1 MKAHCTIIATV
12 LAAALSA
19 NAKTFDWP
27 IDSPTAGARQFTAYH
42 GETVRFNLQFKGAMT
57 NLAPVCIYYQ
67 TNGMGNAEW
76 FEPIPGT
83 VFHPTNDCGAAFYRF
98 FIRCTDPDGVNYS
111 ANGSLR
117 MLDSPGFEP
126 STVQLP
132 VRTLDFSR
140 IEVLNPPWPTAD
152 DLADATNK
160 TLQAAKDYAD
170 DAKSS
175 VEGVT
180 PEMVTNIVND
190 VAPAPGNYAIVSNAA
205 MNAVQQSGYNYSRV
219 YFGPTDPIPGTFSWI
234 DWHGMSASFGES
246 NTKYLCERIE
256 NDGATLHL
264 PMTSGT
270 LALTSQI
277 PSSAADIGAASS
289 NDLAAAAQNAS
300 DALAYSRATYDF
312 QQGNTNAWFSGTNYV
327 FGADATNKTTF
338 AFEPGM
344 DLATMPCSLALME
357 LRDGTT
363 QNVWDQR
370 DWTVWYWNFKNAQQ
384 EASISARFAAA
395 AEFNATNYAPI
406 AWGRR
411 TSSGLANPDQ
421 KTLWVDAE
429 KTVLAPGMAWES
441 TVEVSGCAYWT
452 IVGSATLSGT
462 TNGVITIKDF
472 EGEPVFSIKKTS
484 SRLVYLECGSE
495 IYTHGSDSQGRITFT
510 MRSSVQPVGEFST
523 VLDDSLFV
531 SEDDAGCPVD
541 YEWET
546 VSSGVYRIHFLLKPG
561 IVSDACFA
569 KFKVEIQ
576 GETAVEFSAP
586 QKITGGIIY
595 NDGVHGDVKIRPV
608 ITSTAVGSVVT
619 WEVAP

>member
-1 MKAHCTIIATV
+1 
-12 LAAALSA
+12 
-19 NAKTFDWP
+19 
-27 IDSPTAGARQFTAYH
+27 
-42 GETVRFNLQFKGAMT
+42 VRFNLQFKGAMT

-76 FEPIPGT
+76 FGPIPGT
-83 VFHPTNDCGAAFYRF
+83 VFHPTNDCGAAAYRF
-98 FIRCTDPDGVNYS
+98 FIRCTDPDGVNYT

-117 MLDSPGFEP
+117 MLDSPGFVP
-126 STVQLP
+126 NALPLP
-132 VRTLDFSR
+132 VKTLDFSK
-140 IEVLNPPWPTAD
+140 IEVLNPPWPGAG
-152 DLADATNK
+152 
-160 TLQAAKDYAD
+160 DYATKND
-170 DAKSS
+170 LSS
-175 VEGVT
+175 LVPVTRTINGQPLTNDIEIAGGVT
-180 PEMVTNIVND
+180 SVNSMTGAVTI
-190 VAPAPGNYAIVSNAA
+190 
-205 MNAVQQSGYNYSRV
+205 
-219 YFGPTDPIPGTFSWI
+219 T
-234 DWHGMSASFGES
+234 
-246 NTKYLCERIE
+246 
-256 NDGATLHL
+256 
-264 PMTSGT
+264 
-270 LALTSQI
+270 
-277 PSSAADIGAASS
+277 AADIGAAPSA
-289 NDLAAAAQNAS
+289 DLVVAAQNAS

-327 FGADATNKTTF
+327 FGADATNKTAF

-344 DLATMPCSLALME
+344 DLAIMPCSLALME

-363 QNVWDQR
+363 QKVWDQR

-384 EASISARFAAA
+384 EASIAARFAAA

-569 KFKVEIQ
+569 RFKVEIQ

>member
-1 MKAHCTIIATV
+1 MIKILRGDDSSAVQITPTIPDGLDLTGAKLVFECGGLVVDFADFQDGVSFTFPRAWTSRQPVGRQLGRWSLVWSDGRKVTTTNTFPVYLTDVVSDVGGESRAEIHVPEGAPLEGLTLDPNASSASLLTI
-12 LAAALSA
+12 LAAAFRRLGGTVAAPVIAVLIGFATLSA
-19 NAKTFDWP
+19 GAVQVSVKQPGEFRPNVDP
-27 IDSPTAGARQFTAYH
+27 VVTAVDLSGLT
-42 GETVRFNLQFKGAMT
+42 
-57 NLAPVCIYYQ
+57 
-67 TNGMGNAEW
+67 
-76 FEPIPGT
+76 
-83 VFHPTNDCGAAFYRF
+83 
-98 FIRCTDPDGVNYS
+98 
-111 ANGSLR
+111 
-117 MLDSPGFEP
+117 
-126 STVQLP
+126 
-132 VRTLDFSR
+132 
-140 IEVLNPPWPTAD
+140 TAD
-152 DLADATNK
+152 DLASATNG
-160 TLQAAKDYAD
+160 LARA
-170 DAKSS
+170 S
-175 VEGVT
+175 
-180 PEMVTNIVND
+180 D
-190 VAPAPGNYAIVSNAA
+190 VAAARAVADAAASTNAT
-205 MNAVQQSGYNYSRV
+205 Q
-219 YFGPTDPIPGTFSWI
+219 
-234 DWHGMSASFGES
+234 
-246 NTKYLCERIE
+246 
-256 NDGATLHL
+256 
-264 PMTSGT
+264 
-270 LALTSQI
+270 
-277 PSSAADIGAASS
+277 GAALSQLS
-289 NDLAAAAQNAS
+289 QRTNYWDAAAQNAT

-312 QQGNTNAWFSGTNYV
+312 QRGNTNAWFSGTNYV

-472 EGEPVFSIKKTS
+472 EGKPVFSIKKTS
-484 SRLVYLECGSE
+484 SRLAYLECGSE
-495 IYTHGSDSQGRITFT
+495 IYTSGADAQGRATFT
-510 MRSSVQPVGEFST
+510 MRASVQPKGMFST
-523 VLDDSLFV
+523 VLDDELFV
-531 SEDDAGCPVD
+531 DETDEGCPVD

-546 VSSGVYRIHFLLKPG
+546 VSAGVYRCHFLLKPG
-561 IVSDACFA
+561 ILSDACFA

-595 NDGVHGDVKIRPV
+595 NDGVLGDVKIRPV